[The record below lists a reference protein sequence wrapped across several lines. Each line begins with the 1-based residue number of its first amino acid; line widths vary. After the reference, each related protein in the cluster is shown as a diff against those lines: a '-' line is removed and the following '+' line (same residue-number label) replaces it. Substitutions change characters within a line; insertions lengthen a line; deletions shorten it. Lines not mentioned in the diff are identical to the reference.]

1 MTVNL
6 IRAVI
11 IYVFV
16 IVAVR
21 LMGKR
26 TVGELNPHELVI
38 TILLSAIAV
47 IPLEEN
53 SMPLANCLV
62 PILLFVSLEI
72 IVACVSLKSVKIR
85 NFVQGR
91 PIMII
96 KDGKLDQSKLAQ
108 LRFTID
114 DVVDALRQKD
124 VFDISQVQQ
133 AVIETNGSIS
143 VLLKAE
149 YQPMTLNDAE
159 IKVEEKGMPIVV
171 ATDGKIVTQYFNEY
185 YVDKK
190 QIEGL
195 LKDLRL
201 DESQVMLLT
210 VDGLGNTYIIKKEE
224 K

>member
-6 IRAVI
+6 IRAAI

-96 KDGKLDQSKLAQ
+96 KDGKLHQSKLAQ

-114 DVVDALRQKD
+114 DVVDKLADYEDLEEQGRLIKIPLEAYCIVD
-124 VFDISQVQQ
+124 FKVRKGFVLE
-133 AVIETNGSIS
+133 ETYHMGRKPLLVVRYDDNSLKSHRGYLGIS
-143 VLLKAE
+143 VFLTKSEAEAKLKE
-149 YQPMTLNDAE
+149 LRGGE
-159 IKVEEKGMPIVV
+159 
-171 ATDGKIVTQYFNEY
+171 NE
-185 YVDKK
+185 
-190 QIEGL
+190 
-195 LKDLRL
+195 
-201 DESQVMLLT
+201 SS
-210 VDGLGNTYIIKKEE
+210 N
-224 K
+224 

>member
-62 PILLFVSLEI
+62 PVLLFVSLEI
-72 IVACVSLKSVKIR
+72 IVACISLKSVKFR

-91 PIMII
+91 PIII
-96 KDGKLDQSKLAQ
+96 IQDGKLDQKKLSE

-114 DVVDALRQKD
+114 DIMDALRQKD
-124 VFDISQVQQ
+124 IFDISQVQQ

-143 VLLKAE
+143 VLPKAE
-149 YQPMTLNDAE
+149 YQPLTPDDIELDA
-159 IKVEEKGMPIVV
+159 EEKGMPIIAV
-171 ATDGKIVTQYFNEY
+171 TDGKIVTQYFNEHKL
-185 YVDKK
+185 DKEE
-190 QIEGL
+190 IEKK
-195 LKDLRL
+195 LKALNL
-201 DESQVMLLT
+201 KEAEVMLLT
-210 VDGLGNTYIIKKEE
+210 VDGNGDTYVIKKES